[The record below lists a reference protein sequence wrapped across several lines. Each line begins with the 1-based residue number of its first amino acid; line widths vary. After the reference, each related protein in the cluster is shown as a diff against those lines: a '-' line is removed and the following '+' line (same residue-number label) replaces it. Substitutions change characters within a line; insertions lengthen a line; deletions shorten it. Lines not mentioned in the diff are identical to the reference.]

1 MHVWYNKSMKEIK
14 TIFRIL
20 EAVAASKKLEEVR
33 ANNNSYVFSKTALLG
48 AEIRAEN
55 ALNNLV
61 MHDQWGY

>member
-1 MHVWYNKSMKEIK
+1 MWYNKSMKEIK
-14 TIFRIL
+14 TVFRIL

>member
-1 MHVWYNKSMKEIK
+1 MKEIK

-20 EAVAASKKLEEVR
+20 EAVAASNRLEEVR
-33 ANNNSYVFSKTALLG
+33 ANNSSYVFSKTAILG

-61 MHDQWGY
+61 MHDQWGF

>member
-1 MHVWYNKSMKEIK
+1 MKEIK

-20 EAVAASKKLEEVR
+20 EAVAASNRLEEVR

-61 MHDQWGY
+61 MHDQWGF